1 MHRRGAKGERDVST
15 DLEPLLTEADLMARW
30 GCSMRTLDRYRAQGL
45 VAVKVNG
52 VKFRPS
58 DVAEF
63 EERRATG
70 QQRLKPKRRKVA
82 MEPETDR
89 LWRGRR

>member
-1 MHRRGAKGERDVST
+1 VST
-15 DLEPLLTEADLMARW
+15 DLELLLTEEDLMARW

-63 EERRATG
+63 EEKRAT
-70 QQRLKPKRRKVA
+70 QQQAKPKRRKVA